1 MKLLFFENLLH
12 DNIDL
17 LTNFFY
23 TTAMNVATYPVQ
35 SILEI
40 LSDGVLSLFVLST
53 QTELAFI

>member
-23 TTAMNVATYPVQ
+23 TTAMNVATYPVH
-35 SILEI
+35 SIRR
-40 LSDGVLSLFVLST
+40 DTF
-53 QTELAFI
+53 